1 MTSAELNGL
10 NAGYVAQMFE
20 AYLDAP
26 ASVPEE
32 WRRLFE
38 TDPAAFAD
46 TLPGL
51 AGLLREVD
59 GNGAPSPTR
68 DQDNVLETNAVA
80 AASPVPAT
88 SPVAQA
94 PPPAPSPP
102 QPSSAPQPPSPP
114 PEPEPDEVPA
124 PSTPVVDETLLGGV
138 AAAMALVK
146 AYRMHG
152 HLAARLDPL
161 GSEPM
166 GDPALDE
173 SRLVPALTPELQA
186 RIPASV
192 LRLYVGGE
200 TLAEALPKLKAVY
213 TGSIA
218 YEIEHISDHAE
229 RVWLRQAIESGRF
242 RQPLE
247 QEERRALL
255 QRLSQTEGFEQYLRR
270 SFLGQKQFSL
280 EGLDALVP
288 MLETGHLREVLHLA
302 VSADRPI
309 NPRVLR
315 AFERSDVFGPARI
328 VETSDEGRRLS
339 IDVPLKRTVFL
350 FGTDANGRDL
360 FTRTLIAGRISLA
373 VGLLASFVALTIGV
387 AYGAVAGYAGGR
399 IDALMMRIVEIIY
412 ALPFIFF
419 VIVLVMVFGRH
430 FVLIFV
436 TIGAVEW
443 LDMARIV
450 RGQTLSIKQRDFVAA
465 AEALGASAP
474 AILWRHVI
482 PNASGPI
489 AAFLA
494 VLVPRVILL
503 ESFVSFLGLGVQ
515 EPLTSWGVLVAD
527 GARNIQGS
535 VHLLIFPALF
545 LGATLGAL
553 QSLGNAWQ
561 GSPGVGSR

>member
-1 MTSAELNGL
+1 MIE
-10 NAGYVAQMFE
+10 F
-20 AYLDAP
+20 AP
-26 ASVPEE
+26 AVHLSPRN
-32 WRRLFE
+32 WPMRASLGI
-38 TDPAAFAD
+38 
-46 TLPGL
+46 LGL
-51 AGLLREVD
+51 IGLLCLIGPLMSGHPFDQVYRDYVLVR
-59 GNGAPSPTR
+59 PSPFAHPDAR
-68 DQDNVLETNAVA
+68 ETNEALEEIARRMRLRVESFRA
-80 AASPVPAT
+80 EGELLHVR
-88 SPVAQA
+88 
-94 PPPAPSPP
+94 
-102 QPSSAPQPPSPP
+102 
-114 PEPEPDEVPA
+114 
-124 PSTPVVDETLLGGV
+124 LGGN
-138 AAAMALVK
+138 
-146 AYRMHG
+146 R
-152 HLAARLDPL
+152 RLDP
-161 GSEPM
+161 
-166 GDPALDE
+166 
-173 SRLVPALTPELQA
+173 
-186 RIPASV
+186 
-192 LRLYVGGE
+192 
-200 TLAEALPKLKAVY
+200 
-213 TGSIA
+213 
-218 YEIEHISDHAE
+218 
-229 RVWLRQAIESGRF
+229 
-242 RQPLE
+242 
-247 QEERRALL
+247 RAL
-255 QRLSQTEGFEQYLRR
+255 Q
-270 SFLGQKQFSL
+270 
-280 EGLDALVP
+280 
-288 MLETGHLREVLHLA
+288 
-302 VSADRPI
+302 
-309 NPRVLR
+309 
-315 AFERSDVFGPARI
+315 AFERSDVFGRAGI
-328 VETSDEGRRLS
+328 TGTEDEGRRLS
-339 IDVPLKRTVFL
+339 IDVPLKRRVFL

-399 IDALMMRIVEIIY
+399 VDALMMRIVEIVY

-489 AAFLA
+489 AAYLA

-553 QSLGNAWQ
+553 QSLGTAWQ
-561 GSPGVGSR
+561 GSPGAGSR

>member
-1 MTSAELNGL
+1 MSER
-10 NAGYVAQMFE
+10 
-20 AYLDAP
+20 AP
-26 ASVPEE
+26 AVHLSP
-32 WRRLFE
+32 RN
-38 TDPAAFAD
+38 
-46 TLPGL
+46 LPTRASLAILGL
-51 AGLLREVD
+51 IGLLCLIGPLVSGHPYHQVYRHYVHVR
-59 GNGAPSPTR
+59 PSPFAHPDARETHSA
-68 DQDNVLETNAVA
+68 LEGVA
-80 AASPVPAT
+80 RRMR
-88 SPVAQA
+88 
-94 PPPAPSPP
+94 
-102 QPSSAPQPPSPP
+102 
-114 PEPEPDEVPA
+114 
-124 PSTPVVDETLLGGV
+124 GGV
-138 AAAMALVK
+138 DSFRA
-146 AYRMHG
+146 
-152 HLAARLDPL
+152 
-161 GSEPM
+161 
-166 GDPALDE
+166 
-173 SRLVPALTPELQA
+173 
-186 RIPASV
+186 
-192 LRLYVGGE
+192 
-200 TLAEALPKLKAVY
+200 
-213 TGSIA
+213 
-218 YEIEHISDHAE
+218 
-229 RVWLRQAIESGRF
+229 ESGI
-242 RQPLE
+242 
-247 QEERRALL
+247 
-255 QRLSQTEGFEQYLRR
+255 
-270 SFLGQKQFSL
+270 
-280 EGLDALVP
+280 
-288 MLETGHLREVLHLA
+288 LHLTL
-302 VSADRPI
+302 SADRPI
-309 NPRVLR
+309 DSRALR

-328 VETSDEGRRLS
+328 VETNGEGRRLS

-399 IDALMMRIVEIIY
+399 IDALMMRIVEIVY

-489 AAFLA
+489 AAYLA

-561 GSPGVGSR
+561 GWPGAGSR

>member
-1 MTSAELNGL
+1 MIKR
-10 NAGYVAQMFE
+10 
-20 AYLDAP
+20 AP
-26 ASVPEE
+26 AVHLSSRNWPM
-32 WRRLFE
+32 RASL
-38 TDPAAFAD
+38 AI
-46 TLPGL
+46 LGL
-51 AGLLREVD
+51 IGLLCLIGPLVSGHPYDQVYRDYVLVRPSPFAHPDARETHEALEGIARRMRLRIESFRAEGELLHVTLD
-59 GNGAPSPTR
+59 GNTR
-68 DQDNVLETNAVA
+68 F
-80 AASPVPAT
+80 
-88 SPVAQA
+88 
-94 PPPAPSPP
+94 
-102 QPSSAPQPPSPP
+102 
-114 PEPEPDEVPA
+114 
-124 PSTPVVDETLLGGV
+124 
-138 AAAMALVK
+138 
-146 AYRMHG
+146 
-152 HLAARLDPL
+152 DP
-161 GSEPM
+161 
-166 GDPALDE
+166 
-173 SRLVPALTPELQA
+173 
-186 RIPASV
+186 
-192 LRLYVGGE
+192 
-200 TLAEALPKLKAVY
+200 
-213 TGSIA
+213 
-218 YEIEHISDHAE
+218 
-229 RVWLRQAIESGRF
+229 
-242 RQPLE
+242 
-247 QEERRALL
+247 RA
-255 QRLSQTEGFEQYLRR
+255 
-270 SFLGQKQFSL
+270 
-280 EGLDALVP
+280 
-288 MLETGHLREVLHLA
+288 
-302 VSADRPI
+302 
-309 NPRVLR
+309 LR

-328 VETSDEGRRLS
+328 TGTEDEGRRIS
-339 IDVPLKRTVFL
+339 IDAPLKRLVFL
-350 FGTDANGRDL
+350 FGTDTNGRDL

-399 IDALMMRIVEIIY
+399 IDALMMRIVEIVY

-474 AILWRHVI
+474 AILWRHII

-489 AAFLA
+489 SAYLA

-561 GSPGVGSR
+561 GSLGAGRR

>member
-1 MTSAELNGL
+1 MNEL
-10 NAGYVAQMFE
+10 
-20 AYLDAP
+20 AP
-26 ASVPEE
+26 AVHLSPRN
-32 WRRLFE
+32 WPMRASL
-38 TDPAAFAD
+38 AI
-46 TLPGL
+46 LGL
-51 AGLLREVD
+51 IALLCLIGPLVSGHPYDQVYRDYVLVR
-59 GNGAPSPTR
+59 PSPFAHP
-68 DQDNVLETNAVA
+68 DAGETHA
-80 AASPVPAT
+80 
-88 SPVAQA
+88 
-94 PPPAPSPP
+94 
-102 QPSSAPQPPSPP
+102 
-114 PEPEPDEVPA
+114 
-124 PSTPVVDETLLGGV
+124 
-138 AAAMALVK
+138 
-146 AYRMHG
+146 
-152 HLAARLDPL
+152 
-161 GSEPM
+161 
-166 GDPALDE
+166 ALDGIARRMRVRVE
-173 SRLVPALTPELQA
+173 ASRQDE
-186 RIPASV
+186 
-192 LRLYVGGE
+192 
-200 TLAEALPKLKAVY
+200 
-213 TGSIA
+213 
-218 YEIEHISDHAE
+218 
-229 RVWLRQAIESGRF
+229 
-242 RQPLE
+242 
-247 QEERRALL
+247 
-255 QRLSQTEGFEQYLRR
+255 
-270 SFLGQKQFSL
+270 
-280 EGLDALVP
+280 
-288 MLETGHLREVLHLA
+288 EVLHLA
-302 VSADRPI
+302 FSAGRPI
-309 NPRVLR
+309 DPRALR

-399 IDALMMRIVEIIY
+399 IDALMMRVVEIVY

-465 AEALGASAP
+465 AEALGASTP
-474 AILWRHVI
+474 AILWHHVI

-489 AAFLA
+489 GAYLA

-561 GSPGVGSR
+561 GSPGAGSR